1 MKTPLWWFSE
11 QALQTVPPSEAGE
24 PYLIDD
30 GIRLTKSSLHL
41 LRHDGQG

>member
-1 MKTPLWWFSE
+1 MKTLLWWFSE
-11 QALQTVPPSEAGE
+11 QALQTVPPSEVGE
-24 PYLIDD
+24 LYLIGD